1 MSGIISYGVYFPKY
15 RLKAQEVVDV
25 WKNAQPSV
33 LKKMGYIER
42 AVCGPDQDT
51 ITLAVEACQIA
62 IERCNVRP
70 DQINALFFGS
80 GTSPYASKAASTVV
94 CDALGLR
101 RDVMSYDLQFSGK
114 SGTSAIITAKA
125 YVDAGMAEYALAIG
139 VDTMSVHI
147 PAGHVLES
155 GASCGA
161 AAFIIGR
168 EGVIAE
174 INGIQSYQQDQ
185 ADYFRVEGE
194 RYLQVGSGIIGYISS
209 WGLSDNVVPNAKA
222 YFEKTNCGPDDFEAC
237 ALQQN
242 SFIMPMMISGPL
254 KLNVFETVLNNI
266 LTSHIGHL
274 GAASALVALANILDD
289 QEPELRILTLSYGEG
304 AGSDILDI
312 TTTDAIKDYDVGDT
326 AVFDMFERKEYV
338 DYATAQKFERKYSR
352 PQMIHGFI

>member
-1 MSGIISYGVYFPKY
+1 MSGIVSYAVYFPKY
-15 RLKAQEVVDV
+15 RLKSEDVVAV

-33 LKKMGYIER
+33 LKKMGYVER

-51 ITLAVEACQIA
+51 ITLAVEACHIA
-62 IERCNVRP
+62 IERCDVKP
-70 DQINALFFGS
+70 EQIDALFFGS

-101 RDVMSYDLQFSGK
+101 HDVMSYDLQFSGK

-161 AAFIIGR
+161 AAFLIGK

-174 INGIQSYQQDQ
+174 IKGTQSYQQDQ

-194 RYLQVGSGIIGYISS
+194 RYMQVGSGIIGYISS
-209 WGLSDNVVPNAKA
+209 WGLTDNVVPNAKN
-222 YFEKTNCGPDDFEAC
+222 YFAANKCGQEDFDAC

-254 KLNVFETVLNNI
+254 KLNVVETVLTNI
-266 LTSHIGHL
+266 LTSNIGHL
-274 GAASALVALANILDD
+274 GAASALTSLANILDD
-289 QEPELRILTLSYGEG
+289 QEPDQRILTLAYGEG

-312 TTTDAIKDYDVGDT
+312 ITTDAIEDYDIGDT
-326 AVFDMFERKEYV
+326 AVQDMFERKEYV

-352 PQMIHGFI
+352 PDMIHGFI